1 MGNPFRAVL
10 LCLALAAAT
19 EISAQQIVV
28 YSVEGWP
35 RMGPRPDG
43 KLEANSFV
51 FGVQRQAL
59 TGPSGGMRPGKLN
72 VQDGV
77 LSLPVGDP
85 AVVFMRAAL
94 SGEHLKSVLI
104 EFQKSTGDMRGP
116 APFAARL
123 TAVFVTAVNLSKSGG
138 DGGPGIAEVRLQPQK
153 IELFTTV
160 IGPDGSTRPGASLKY
175 DVNVNKPL

>member
-1 MGNPFRAVL
+1 MGNPFRVVL
-10 LCLALAAAT
+10 LCLTLLAAT

-51 FGVQRQAL
+51 FGVQRPAA
-59 TGPSGGMRPGKLN
+59 TVSGGMRPGKVN

-85 AVVFMRAAL
+85 ALAFMRAL
-94 SGEHLKSVLI
+94 FGERLKSVLI
-104 EFQKSTGDMRGP
+104 EFQKSTGDTRGP

-123 TAVFVTAVNLSKSGG
+123 TDVFVTAVNLSKSGS

-153 IELFTTV
+153 IELFTSV
-160 IGPDGSTRPGASLKY
+160 IGPDGSARPGASLKY
-175 DVNVNKPL
+175 DVNVSKPL